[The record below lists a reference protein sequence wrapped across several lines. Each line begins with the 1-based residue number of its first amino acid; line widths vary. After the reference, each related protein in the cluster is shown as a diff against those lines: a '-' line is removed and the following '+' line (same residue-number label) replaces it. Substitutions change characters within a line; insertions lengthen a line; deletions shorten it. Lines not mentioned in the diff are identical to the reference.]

1 MGELTA
7 EKQELR
13 RQVREMRRRQ
23 DGNILRRDSEA
34 LCVRLLELPELQR
47 ARWVFCYVSCKGEV
61 ETHGLLKTLLARG
74 KRVAVPRCGANGAM
88 DCVEIHALEELRPG
102 SMGIPEPSPEAAAVP
117 VREIDFAVVPAL
129 ACGEDGSRL
138 GQGGG
143 YYDRF
148 LAVYRGT
155 SALLCREALLQT
167 RVPLEPHDISI
178 PCVITEAGVYDNG
191 SIR

>member
-148 LAVYRGT
+148 LEQYTGPFAAVCLET
-155 SALLCREALLQT
+155 FLFPTVPVEAHDRKMKLIVTQHRVLQFEE
-167 RVPLEPHDISI
+167 L
-178 PCVITEAGVYDNG
+178 
-191 SIR
+191 

>member
-34 LCVRLLELPELQR
+34 LCARLLELPELQC

-61 ETHGLLKTLLARG
+61 ETHGLLKTLLAQG

-88 DCVEIHALEELRPG
+88 DCVEIRGLEDLQPG
-102 SMGIPEPSPEAAAVP
+102 KMGIPEPPPEAAAVP
-117 VREIDFAVVPAL
+117 VEEIGFAVVPAL
-129 ACGEDGSRL
+129 ACGQDGSRL

-148 LAVYRGT
+148 LERYTGPFAAVCLERF
-155 SALLCREALLQT
+155 LFPDVPMEAHDRKMKLIVTQH
-167 RVPLEPHDISI
+167 RVLHFE
-178 PCVITEAGVYDNG
+178 EL
-191 SIR
+191 